1 MPPGSF
7 ESYSRFAINVLCQ
20 NTVTCN
26 VAACQF
32 SLKSHFNFLSQ
43 KIISCCSN
51 VLIISIKLWCHFYLL
66 SAGKAGQ
73 NIFNFHFR
81 GCGWKKKTV
90 NWDEDKQV
98 WVKVLNQLLTLMF
111 GKEFFVY
118 EYNEK
123 KVCMVAD
130 DSRPTFKYNAEQ
142 WNEEYS
148 NMITEGTTINAEGS
162 YCTLYCYEA
171 LLHVT
176 ISEGPRAAVG
186 ISTLSLLLFLS
197 LTSAFSQELSCCF
210 TRVVLS
216 LVIIHLLH
224 VVVSELCCLSELTLT
239 GLVLNPL

>member
-1 MPPGSF
+1 MRDYSQQGF
-7 ESYSRFAINVLCQ
+7 EASHKDQRQLW
-20 NTVTCN
+20 
-26 VAACQF
+26 
-32 SLKSHFNFLSQ
+32 LKASSHDC
-43 KIISCCSN
+43 KGEAT
-51 VLIISIKLWCHFYLL
+51 SIEQMLVHFYAEKILFL
-66 SAGKAGQ
+66 RYCLQEALRVIQAGKAGQ
-73 NIFNFHFR
+73 NIFSFHFR
-81 GCGWKKKTV
+81 GCGWKKKTA
-90 NWDEDKQV
+90 NWDEDEQV
-98 WVKVLNQLLTLMF
+98 WVKVMNQLLTLMY

-130 DSRPTFKYNAEQ
+130 DSRPTFKYSAEQ

-186 ISTLSLLLFLS
+186 ISMLSLLLFLS

-216 LVIIHLLH
+216 LIIIHLLH